1 MITLHISAR
10 KCEVNDELESYMER
24 KLGKLDKYFPRQHQP
39 TGMVIELTRDESVGP
54 DKRYHI
60 SVNIAAPQHPM
71 HAETATMNPHSA
83 VDIIE
88 AKLKEQIRKYK
99 EKHTPRR
106 LSLKRMAPITTADE
120 EA

>member
-1 MITLHISAR
+1 MIALHISTR
-10 KCEVNDELESYMER
+10 KCEVNEELEAYMER
-24 KLGKLDKYFPRQHQP
+24 KLGKLDKYFPRKHQP
-39 TGMVIELTRDESVGP
+39 TGMSIELTRDERVEP

-60 SVNIAAPQHPM
+60 SVTITAPQHPM

-99 EKHTPRR
+99 EKHSPRR
-106 LSLKRMAPITTADE
+106 ITLKRMAPLP
-120 EA
+120 EAE